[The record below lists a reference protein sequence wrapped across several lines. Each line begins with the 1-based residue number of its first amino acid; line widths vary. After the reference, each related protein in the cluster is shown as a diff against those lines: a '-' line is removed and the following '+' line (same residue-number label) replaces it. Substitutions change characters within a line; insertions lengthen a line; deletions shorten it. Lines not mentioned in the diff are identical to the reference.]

1 MKKSVFRQKYYG
13 DEEVVVVGKVEEV
26 KEQPKE
32 EPKEEKKKATKKK
45 GK

>member
-13 DEEVVVVGKVEEV
+13 DEEVVVVGKVETV
-26 KEQPKE
+26 KEEPKE

>member
-1 MKKSVFRQKYYG
+1 MKKAVFRQKYYG
-13 DEEVVVVGKVEEV
+13 DEEVVVAGKVESV
-26 KEQPKE
+26 KE